1 MSRRRLVSL
10 RTLRTFWDLRNLQA
24 LHASGLEGDPG
35 AQPQRTVLSWQ
46 RTVLAAGVGCFA
58 LAFAA
63 ERQGQPVLAAASG
76 ILGAVVVLAMLLTL
90 RAWRPGYGAINL
102 HIVTISVVALA
113 VLGTAV
119 AILGI
124 IQ

>member
-1 MSRRRLVSL
+1 MSRRLVSF
-10 RTLRTFWDLRNLQA
+10 RTLRTFWDLRNLRA
-24 LHASGLEGDPG
+24 LHAAGLEGDPG

-46 RTVLAAGVGCFA
+46 RTVLAAAVGCFA

-63 ERQGQPVLAAASG
+63 QRQDHPVLSALSG
-76 ILGAVVVLAMLLTL
+76 VLGTVIVLVMLLTL
-90 RAWRPGYGAINL
+90 RAWRAGYGAINL
-102 HIVTISVVALA
+102 HIVTIAVVALS

-124 IQ
+124 IR